1 MYANKISANIHAE
14 KIGANIHAN
23 KLGANIHAMTFINI
37 VLIPRRGGGKGKI
50 SVIFFK
56 K

>member
-23 KLGANIHAMTFINI
+23 KLGANIHAMTFIS
-37 VLIPRRGGGKGKI
+37 LIPRGEKI
-50 SVIFFK
+50 SEFFK
-56 K
+56 

>member
-23 KLGANIHAMTFINI
+23 KLGANIHAMTFIS
-37 VLIPRRGGGKGKI
+37 LIPRRGGGKGKNN
-50 SVIFFK
+50 
-56 K
+56 